1 MWFLSSGH
9 SVIYIFTIHTHW
21 QNNLNGLWLVCW
33 CHVQLLIF
41 IPEFRESRCSKKVI
55 AYTNTRRIDAQFR
68 WSPPAFIKHSRL
80 IGEFYTVCN
89 KHATG
94 MFFVTFFSF
103 LLFWECAILNRYQI
117 ISVFSSNDW
126 NEDSNSSWSYDNQSL
141 SYRHKYFRCTI
152 WRSICKE
159 KKKRKTL

>member
-1 MWFLSSGH
+1 MKFHLNLLLNNATVYKLKNTRTVRFWKCVVSILGPLCDIYFHYSHSLTKQFKWFVVGM
-9 SVIYIFTIHTHW
+9 
-21 QNNLNGLWLVCW
+21 LVPCA
-33 CHVQLLIF
+33 LIF

-55 AYTNTRRIDAQFR
+55 AYTKTRRIDAQFR

-80 IGEFYTVCN
+80 IGEFYTVCY

-103 LLFWECAILNRYQI
+103 LLFWECTILNRYQI

-126 NEDSNSSWSYDNQSL
+126 NEDSNSS
-141 SYRHKYFRCTI
+141 
-152 WRSICKE
+152 
-159 KKKRKTL
+159 